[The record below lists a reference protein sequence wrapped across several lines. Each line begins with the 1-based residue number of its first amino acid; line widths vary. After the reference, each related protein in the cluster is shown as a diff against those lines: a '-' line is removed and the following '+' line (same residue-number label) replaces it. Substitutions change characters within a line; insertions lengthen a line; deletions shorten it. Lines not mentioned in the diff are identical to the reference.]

1 MAAPNSEPLY
11 PREDDEVRNPM
22 RKNLD
27 GGGYD
32 INNLDE
38 LNLTGTGGITGVVTI
53 NGVAY
58 PPPASITPIGKNY
71 TWLYKS
77 VAAQNIY
84 SGYGVQQNSM
94 SWETTV
100 YNSPTYPVTL
110 QPYTW
115 PSGQILSSAFIVPV
129 TGVYRITVNIAGIM
143 NSVGSF
149 SMGLCVGGFFGGGG
163 NLVWTQSTAN
173 APVGLFYYPQPLN
186 PYSVTILT
194 LTQGQEL
201 VVAGLDA
208 DAQGYSIA
216 VGGTLAGGNVN
227 VISTFQIE
235 YLG

>member
-1 MAAPNSEPLY
+1 MTTRTNDDLY
-11 PREDDEVRNPM
+11 PTSEDYVHNPLLD
-22 RKNLD
+22 NLD
-27 GGGYD
+27 GAGKKIVDVDTFG
-32 INNLDE
+32 
-38 LNLTGTGGITGVVTI
+38 LTGTGAITGVVTI
-53 NGVAY
+53 NGVPY
-58 PPPASITPIGKNY
+58 PPTLPNGKNY
-71 TWLYKS
+71 TWLYSS

-94 SWETTV
+94 SWETAA
-100 YNSPTYPVTL
+100 YNSPINPITL
-110 QPYTW
+110 QSYTW
-115 PSGQILSSAFIVPV
+115 PSGTVLSSAFVVPL
-129 TGVYRITVNIAGIM
+129 TGVYRVTVNIAGIM

-149 SMGLCVGGFFGGGG
+149 SMGLCVGGFFAGGG

-173 APVGLFYYPQPLN
+173 APVGLYYYPQPIN

-194 LTQGQEL
+194 LTKGQQL

-208 DAQGYSIA
+208 DAAGDSIA